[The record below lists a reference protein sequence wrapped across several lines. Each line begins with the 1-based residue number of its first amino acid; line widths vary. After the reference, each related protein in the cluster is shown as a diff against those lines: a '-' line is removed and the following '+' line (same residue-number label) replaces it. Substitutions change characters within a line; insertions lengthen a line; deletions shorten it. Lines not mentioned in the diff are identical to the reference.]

1 MKQHYKDMPIEPFV
15 LMERLLT
22 AEEFIGF
29 IKGNAIKY
37 SLVLCEHTHWITY
50 VSWKKKECVDCH
62 IQKPLYDLT
71 IEHQR

>member
-1 MKQHYKDMPIEPFV
+1 MNWPMLWFPPINLFSLP
-15 LMERLLT
+15 RQ
-22 AEEFIGF
+22 EE
-29 IKGNAIKY
+29 K
-37 SLVLCEHTHWITY
+37 CRHTHWITY

>member
-29 IKGNAIKY
+29 IKGSAIKY
-37 SLVLCEHTHWITY
+37 SLRAGR
-50 VSWKKKECVDCH
+50 KEGSNDDAAKALDYLAMLDDF
-62 IQKPLYDLT
+62 I
-71 IEHQR
+71 